1 MVKTS
6 LKSKLIVAGIVTVIT
21 AGSVITFNQITKSEI
36 TKNVKHALIQE
47 TLKVKKSTAG
57 FAYPDF
63 TKSKIKCSGFFNYTC
78 KITNN
83 YFRLNNLVMH
93 GNFAEWDMKIKNLNF
108 EQLTSLK
115 NRQIKNLDIEISN
128 LKPTTKASILFN
140 KKMFNY
146 TFPINIGSQI
156 SFSKKA
162 KYVAKKVGKEN
173 KTLYTRKVI
182 LKDTYF
188 DNPTLK
194 LKLNMDLTLQD
205 VNNGG
210 FFIYLDKN
218 NNFIT
223 DKNKIKKGEYKSQ
236 INLAANDKI
245 ILHKAKYS
253 IEDKHIADTIYL
265 WYTNVGG
272 KQGFAAL
279 NSNIFYIQNPKKL
292 TRKEFDKQIKKVFSG
307 ALSSISNVKT
317 HPKYKWF
324 KQELEGME
332 KMYFKK
338 IKGVSI
344 QISNKS
350 NIPLQ
355 ASYVIGRI
363 NPGVLPQIKFLDTYY
378 NIKVKEIK

>member
-1 MVKTS
+1 MTKTS
-6 LKSKLIVAGIVTVIT
+6 LKSKLIVTGIIT
-21 AGSVITFNQITKSEI
+21 TITIGSVITFNQITKSEI
-36 TKNVKHALIQE
+36 TKSIKHTLVQE
-47 TLKVKKSTAG
+47 TLKVKKSTGG

-63 TKSKIKCSGFFNYTC
+63 TKSKVKCSGFFNYTC

-83 YFRLNNLVMH
+83 YFRLNNLIMH

-115 NRQIKNLDIEISN
+115 NKQIKDLDIEISN
-128 LKPTTKASILFN
+128 LKPTNKAAILFN
-140 KKMFNY
+140 KQMFNY
-146 TFPINIGSQI
+146 TFPISIGTQI
-156 SFSKKA
+156 SFNKKA
-162 KYVAKKVGKEN
+162 EYVAKKLGKGN

-182 LKDTYF
+182 LKDAYF

-253 IEDKHIADTIYL
+253 IEDKHIADTVYL
-265 WYTNVGG
+265 WYTNVGN
-272 KQGFAAL
+272 KQGFTNL
-279 NSNIFYIQNPKKL
+279 NNNIFYINNPKRL
-292 TRKEFDKQIKKVFSG
+292 TRQEFDKQVKKVFNG
-307 ALSSISNVKT
+307 ALSSIPKIKT
-317 HPKYKWF
+317 HPEYKWF
-324 KQELEGME
+324 KQELEDME

-344 QISNKS
+344 QVTNKS

-363 NPGVLPQIKFLDTYY
+363 NPGILPQIKFLNTYY
-378 NIKVKEIK
+378 NVKVKEIK